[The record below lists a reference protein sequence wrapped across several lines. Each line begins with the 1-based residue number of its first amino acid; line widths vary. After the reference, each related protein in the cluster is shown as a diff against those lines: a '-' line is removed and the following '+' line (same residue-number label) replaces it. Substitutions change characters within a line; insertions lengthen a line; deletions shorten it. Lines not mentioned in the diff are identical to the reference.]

1 MLLLPSQIET
11 MKQEYEL
18 LDKYQDGIL
27 KRAEY
32 IKHLRMDMKV
42 VDFIDAEAVRVA
54 GQKSKILTLDQVFYE
69 IERDEMYEMMQL
81 SKQEDAI
88 NHKEFI
94 TWSEFLAYFQDYK
107 EIEERNKKQKTFQA
121 TRETLNKAAG
131 NNTTDEVIDEE
142 EEFKTL
148 LEAEKERRL

>member
-27 KRAEY
+27 KRAEF

-42 VDFIDAEAVRVA
+42 VDFIDAHAVRVA

>member
-1 MLLLPSQIET
+1 MGIAREKSKCLLLPSQIET
-11 MKQEYEL
+11 MRQEYEN
-18 LDKYQDGIL
+18 LDKYNDGIL
-27 KRAEY
+27 MRAAY

-54 GQKSKILTLDQVFYE
+54 GQKNKILTLDQVFYE

-94 TWSEFLAYFQDYK
+94 TWAEFLSYF
-107 EIEERNKKQKTFQA
+107 
-121 TRETLNKAAG
+121 
-131 NNTTDEVIDEE
+131 
-142 EEFKTL
+142 
-148 LEAEKERRL
+148 

>member
-1 MLLLPSQIET
+1 
-11 MKQEYEL
+11 
-18 LDKYQDGIL
+18 
-27 KRAEY
+27 
-32 IKHLRMDMKV
+32 MDMKV

-94 TWSEFLAYFQDYK
+94 TWSEFLAYFY
-107 EIEERNKKQKTFQA
+107 A
-121 TRETLNKAAG
+121 
-131 NNTTDEVIDEE
+131 EVHIY
-142 EEFKTL
+142 L
-148 LEAEKERRL
+148 QG